1 MNAEKWISIK
11 EAQALLIS
19 PRTRRRPDR
28 AVIRRWAL
36 TGRLTMRWIGY
47 GARRYMEVLEHE
59 VVALSRTEG
68 RIERRVND
76 ARHAEQLSRADA
88 DAQRQLKTLQTLT
101 KFNLL

>member
-19 PRTRRRPDR
+19 PRTKRRPDR

-68 RIERRVND
+68 RIERRVNN
-76 ARHAEQLSRADA
+76 ARHAEQLSQADA
-88 DAQRQLKTLQTLT
+88 KARRDLETMKILSE
-101 KFNLL
+101 FNLL